1 MMNQSWK
8 LWIGVLVLFSLDLC
22 VSADEL
28 GSLNKSWR
36 DTDVQVKNNNNQEQQ
51 IFRKYCESSQI
62 KGCDR
67 GYYRERRGPYKGQCL
82 PCNCN
87 GLSNECDQ
95 HTGKC
100 LNCQFN
106 TAGDH
111 CDRCMEG
118 YYGSAT
124 LRTCH
129 ICPCPFTDPSNSF
142 ALGCLKVG
150 DDFECLCKAG
160 YSGVRCERCSLGYYG
175 NPLAERG
182 NCQPCDCDHGYAC
195 DQFTGD
201 CYEADEPDTG
211 DCLECDICATIL
223 LDDLEAVDKEFLT
236 LKTQLQSLSQ
246 NSASLTTLRKLE
258 DAIAGTKVLVK
269 KYTESVHT
277 LNPKVTELESDI
289 ESAKD
294 DLTVLSDKAIQ
305 TSCTAVQLLKTLEK
319 TYQRGGNLH
328 SESVN
333 FLQKIQEF
341 LDQLKQSNHT
351 GGNTEEATRIL
362 KEARRMLVEMRRQN
376 CKTQRGLAKEE
387 LRKAQ
392 TLFNLIMNNLMVP
405 LNHTSVAANRI
416 GQKLMEQAADLRDIQ
431 EALIDAELDV
441 NKANDVNKKNE
452 KQLEDILRH
461 LKVLEKEQ
469 GNIMADV
476 NMTRRTLKDT
486 SDHQK
491 MMEDLTK
498 EMNQL
503 AAQIDGAKNYLNA
516 KLDLLSKAT
525 AKERIVRR
533 AEEHAQELMNLAMDF
548 QIAILNITNSSAVQ
562 KAIEAIRAFTDV
574 TDAIREAEAAANW
587 AKKVAD
593 QVLEDVQGQDLQNKA
608 KHLKEHAN
616 KLLIKAKKAEKNL
629 QDVTQK
635 SEAYRNLIQQ
645 AEDKQSQLRQAMQDV
660 VRKLN
665 NNKRDDIGILIDQT
679 KEDAF
684 NINTTASDVMARIQN
699 ISEEL
704 NNTRIPSHESNL
716 NNIIDDVNKT
726 LAELDQSFPSL
737 INKLQDMENQSEHL
751 PSPANMS
758 SSIRRIKDL
767 IESARDMANRIRG
780 PIFFSGDAHIELR
793 PPKDLEDFRAFTAI
807 NLTLHRPEVPTR
819 GDGRRRRQ
827 ENEGEN
833 LFVLYLGNKHT
844 VTDYIGM
851 VVRNG
856 VLFCVYKLGGIL
868 YEIETSEITKSK
880 NDKAFM
886 DRVDFRRVYQ
896 DAVVFFTKVFT
907 STEPKALNTIPSLP
921 QTTVGLLDLDSN
933 EVALFVGGYPS
944 DFTPPEELRYPGY
957 KGCIEFSTLNDHI
970 LGLFN
975 FQHAV
980 NINKNDICLR
990 GKVRTSGYYF
1000 DGTGYVKV
1008 EVLRK
1013 NSIIKFFVQSHQMEA
1028 VLFYMGNETSY
1039 YFVEMEG
1046 GYIVL
1051 QGATNDK
1058 IIFEKTKEKVF
1069 FTNFIQIRIT
1079 LNNEDIK
1086 VQATDSGVNIYL
1098 GYVKGFFEEAYIGG
1112 VPGEVREKYNI
1123 ILPSLRGCVNTVQVD
1138 ITAVFTEEVGIVPGC
1153 PNPLLGVRQATFK
1166 RESFLSVPPSG
1177 EDTEK
1182 GTMASLGFKSF
1193 SHTGVLLQTGGT
1205 KNEFELY
1212 LSDGFVHM
1220 RDTNNNLRSKN
1231 KYEIGK
1237 WHYVT
1242 AFKNSSGMQLNVDN
1256 TNLGDPQLPS
1266 IPKGMENEIVL
1277 GNYFD
1282 GCLRNFY
1289 IRSLQKHYIPEDLSS
1304 FSQTGNVS
1312 LGFCKEESPPQKTAK
1327 KRARHAGITSDSKS
1341 GNSKQG
1347 SRYPKFLKHTHHLG
1361 SNSQLQFSIDS
1372 EELNNRPHF
1381 SLDVQTKSS
1390 NGLLLHIIRKQGVPL
1405 VVLYLADGKVTLSVG
1420 SDKITSSQRINNG
1433 NWHNIKFIVKKRV
1446 FLLAVDDVRIPDG
1459 RLSKGFA
1466 HGLRSPVYVGYGQLH
1481 MANKTQGKAPFQK
1494 SIIGCIRDLKF
1505 SNVLLTEPAV
1515 NHGATPCF
1523 KGMSEKGAY
1532 FAGDGAQVVLENYLI
1547 SGSTFNLAFEFR
1559 PRNLTGLLFHK
1570 RNHHG
1575 QTLTV
1580 FLKSGKVVVNV
1591 YDGRRHYGTAVTPIR
1606 PLCAAFNYVAVST
1619 RRKTIELRVN
1629 EATSRVKG
1637 PTVPNPS
1644 AHETIYIGGIS
1655 EKLFKEVE
1663 VWTSYA
1669 GCLRNLHLNK
1679 TPISLE
1685 HATSVFGPINT
1696 TKCPVENRNISEYL
1710 EEKCH
1715 RYNSKI

>member
-1 MMNQSWK
+1 M
-8 LWIGVLVLFSLDLC
+8 
-22 VSADEL
+22 
-28 GSLNKSWR
+28 
-36 DTDVQVKNNNNQEQQ
+36 
-51 IFRKYCESSQI
+51 
-62 KGCDR
+62 
-67 GYYRERRGPYKGQCL
+67 
-82 PCNCN
+82 
-87 GLSNECDQ
+87 
-95 HTGKC
+95 
-100 LNCQFN
+100 
-106 TAGDH
+106 
-111 CDRCMEG
+111 
-118 YYGSAT
+118 
-124 LRTCH
+124 
-129 ICPCPFTDPSNSF
+129 
-142 ALGCLKVG
+142 
-150 DDFECLCKAG
+150 
-160 YSGVRCERCSLGYYG
+160 
-175 NPLAERG
+175 PL
-182 NCQPCDCDHGYAC
+182 
-195 DQFTGD
+195 
-201 CYEADEPDTG
+201 
-211 DCLECDICATIL
+211 L
-223 LDDLEAVDKEFLT
+223 
-236 LKTQLQSLSQ
+236 
-246 NSASLTTLRKLE
+246 
-258 DAIAGTKVLVK
+258 VLVK

-277 LNPKVTELESDI
+277 LKPKVAELESDI
-289 ESAKD
+289 EIVED
-294 DLTVLSDKAIQ
+294 DLMVLNEKAIQ
-305 TSCTAVQLLKTLEK
+305 TSSNAVQLLKTLTK

-333 FLQKIQEF
+333 VLQKIQEF

-351 GGNTEEATRIL
+351 GGNTEEATRML
-362 KEARRMLVEMRRQN
+362 KEARRMLVEMQRQN
-376 CKTQRGLAKEE
+376 CNTQRGLAIEE

-392 TLFNLIMNNLMVP
+392 TLFNLIMNDLMVP
-405 LNHTSVAANRI
+405 LNHTSVATNRI
-416 GQKLMEQAADLRDIQ
+416 RQKLMEQAADIRDIQ

-441 NKANDVNKKNE
+441 NEANDVNNKNE
-452 KQLEDILRH
+452 KQLEDILTH
-461 LKVLEKEQ
+461 LKVLEKDQ

-476 NMTRRTLKDT
+476 NMIRRTLKDT
-486 SDHQK
+486 SDLQK

-498 EMNQL
+498 DMSHL
-503 AAQIDGAKNYLNA
+503 AAQIDGAKNSLDA
-516 KLDLLSKAT
+516 KLNLLSKAT
-525 AKERIVRR
+525 AKERIVSK
-533 AEEHAQELMNLAMDF
+533 AEEHAQELWNLAMDF
-548 QIAILNITNSSAVQ
+548 QMVILNIINSSAVQ
-562 KAIEAIRAFTDV
+562 IAIEAIRALTDV
-574 TDAIREAEAAANW
+574 TNAIREAEAAANW

-593 QVLEDVQGQDLQNKA
+593 QVLEDVQGQDLLKKA
-608 KHLKEHAN
+608 DNLKELAN
-616 KLLIKAKKAEKNL
+616 KLLINAKKAEKIL

-635 SEAYRNLIQQ
+635 SEAYRNLIHQ

-665 NNKRDDIGILIDQT
+665 NIKRDDIGILIDQT

-684 NINTTASDVMARIQN
+684 NVNTTTSDVIARIQN

-704 NNTRIPSHESNL
+704 NKTRIPSHESNL

-737 INKLQDMENQSEHL
+737 INKLQDIENQSEHL
-751 PSPANMS
+751 PSQANTS

-807 NLTLHRPEVPTR
+807 NLTLHQPEVPSR

-827 ENEGEN
+827 QEGEN

-844 VTDYIGM
+844 VKDYIGL

-856 VLFCVYKLGGIL
+856 VLFCVYKLGGII

-896 DAVVFFTKVFT
+896 DAVVFFTKTFT
-907 STEPKALNTIPSLP
+907 SSEPKVINTIPSLP

-975 FQHAV
+975 FQRAV
-980 NINKNDICLR
+980 NITKNNICLR

-1013 NSIIKFFVQSHQMEA
+1013 NSIIKFYVQSHQMDA
-1028 VLFYMGNETSY
+1028 VLFHMGNETSY

-1051 QGATNDK
+1051 KGATNDK

-1079 LNNEDIK
+1079 LNNKDIK

-1098 GYVKGFFEEAYIGG
+1098 GNVKGFFEEAYIGG

-1123 ILPSLRGCVNTVQVD
+1123 ILPSLRGCVNSVQVD
-1138 ITAVFTEEVGIVPGC
+1138 ITVVFTEEVGIVSGC
-1153 PNPLLGVRQATFK
+1153 PNPLLGVREATFK
-1166 RESFLSVPPSG
+1166 RESFLSVPPIV

-1182 GTMASLGFKSF
+1182 GTMVSLGFKSF
-1193 SHTGVLLQTGGT
+1193 SPTGVLLHTGGME
-1205 KNEFELY
+1205 NEFELY
-1212 LSDGFVHM
+1212 LSDGFIHM
-1220 RDTNNNLRSKN
+1220 RDTNNNLRTKN
-1231 KYEIGK
+1231 QYEIGK

-1256 TNLGDPQLPS
+1256 TNMGDPQIS
-1266 IPKGMENEIVL
+1266 TIPKGMEKEIVL
-1277 GNYFD
+1277 GKFD
-1282 GCLRNFY
+1282 GCLRNVY
-1289 IRSLQKHYIPEDLSS
+1289 IRSLQKQYIPEDLSS
-1304 FSQTGNVS
+1304 FNQNGNVS
-1312 LGFCKEESPPQKTAK
+1312 LGFCKDERPPQKTAK
-1327 KRARHAGITSDSKS
+1327 KSARHAGITSDSKL

-1347 SRYPKFLKHTHHLG
+1347 CRYPKFLKHTHHLG
-1361 SNSQLQFSIDS
+1361 TNSQLQFSIDS
-1372 EELNNRPHF
+1372 EELNNRPQF

-1405 VVLYLADGKVTLSVG
+1405 VVLYLVDGKVTLSVG
-1420 SDKITSSQRINNG
+1420 SDNITSSQKINNG
-1433 NWHNIKFIVKKRV
+1433 NWHNIKFIVKKRA
-1446 FLLAVDDVRIPDG
+1446 FLLAVDDLRIPNG
-1459 RLSKGFA
+1459 RLSKGFT
-1466 HGLRSPVYVGYGQLH
+1466 HDLRSPVYVGYGQLH
-1481 MANKTQGKAPFQK
+1481 MANKTQGKATLQK

-1505 SNVLLTEPAV
+1505 SNVLLAEPAV
-1515 NHGATPCF
+1515 NHGATHCF

-1532 FAGDGAQVVLENYLI
+1532 FAGDGAHVVLENFLI

-1559 PRNLTGLLFHK
+1559 PRKLTGLLFHK

-1580 FLKSGKVVVNV
+1580 FLKSGKVVVKV
-1591 YDGRRHYGTAVTPIR
+1591 YDGQRHYRTAVTPIQ
-1606 PLCAAFNYVAVST
+1606 PLCAAFNYVTVST

-1629 EATSRVKG
+1629 EATSRVKRLTG
-1637 PTVPNPS
+1637 LNPS
-1644 AHETIYIGGIS
+1644 ARETIYIGGIS
-1655 EKLFKEVE
+1655 EKLLKEVE
-1663 VWTSYA
+1663 VRTSYA
-1669 GCLRNLHLNK
+1669 GCLRNLRLNK
-1679 TPISLE
+1679 TPLSLKY
-1685 HATSVFGPINT
+1685 ATSVFGPINT
-1696 TKCPVENRNISEYL
+1696 TECPAENGNTPEYHVEKMS
-1710 EEKCH
+1710 
-1715 RYNSKI
+1715 